1 MPTSSTSGRL
11 GAGDLLA
18 ISLGTSVTMWLI
30 GYVSRVL
37 PGVVPSWVVAALLL
51 GSAVAGGFL
60 AGRYTDRGAAGGA
73 MAGLI
78 TSLVNLMVLGSL
90 VGGSRPNELL
100 PSAIWWLPGSLVAGA
115 GLGLLGAAIAV
126 SRARPARKP
135 INWTGAFAAVAAAAT
150 FLLIVA
156 GGLVTSH
163 QAGLAVVDWPNSYGY
178 NIFLYPLARMT
189 GGIYYEHAH
198 RLAGSLVGLTTLVLA
213 LHLQRVDRRAW
224 VRNLGWIAL
233 GAVIVQGVLG
243 GLRVTGRFTLATTPD
258 AVAPSIA
265 LAVVHGAFA
274 QLFFSLVVA
283 LAAFAST
290 TWLVAPPARADSRA
304 AVDHAFTTLL
314 VPVLVVQ
321 LVLGALQRHLSQLL
335 MAHIAF
341 AMVVVI
347 LAITAAVRARS
358 LYPDL
363 PVLPRLGRALI
374 ALVSVQVTLGVLA
387 FAVVSTRAAG
397 AEPTAYE
404 VIARTAH
411 QANGALLLAATVL
424 LLVWNRRLLRPAE

>member
-18 ISLGTSVTMWLI
+18 ISFGTSVTMWLI

-37 PGVVPSWVVAALLL
+37 PGIVPSWVVAALLL

-60 AGRYTDRGAAGGA
+60 AGRCTDRGAAGGA

-126 SRARPARKP
+126 SRAQPTGKP

-163 QAGLAVVDWPNSYGY
+163 EAGLAVVDWPNSYGY

-213 LHLQRVDRRAW
+213 WHLQRVDRRAW

-243 GLRVTGRFTLATTPD
+243 GLRVTGRFTLAATPD
-258 AVAPSIA
+258 AVAPSIT
-265 LAVVHGAFA
+265 LAIVHGTFA

-283 LAAFAST
+283 LAAFTST

-304 AVDHAFTTLL
+304 AVDRAFTTLL

-321 LVLGALQRHLSQLL
+321 LVLGALQRHLSEML
-335 MAHIAF
+335 MVHIAF
-341 AMVVVI
+341 AMVVAV
-347 LAITAAVRARS
+347 LALTTAVRARAF
-358 LYPDL
+358 YRDL
-363 PVLPRLGRALI
+363 PVLPNVGRALVW
-374 ALVSVQVTLGVLA
+374 LVSLQVTLGVLA
-387 FAVVSTRAAG
+387 FAVVTTRVPG
-397 AEPTAYE
+397 TEPSAYE
-404 VIARTAH
+404 VMARTAH

-424 LLVWNRRLLRPAE
+424 LLVWNRRLLAPGD

>member
-18 ISLGTSVTMWLI
+18 ISFGTSVTMWLI

-37 PGVVPSWVVAALLL
+37 PGIVPSWVVAALLL

-60 AGRYTDRGAAGGA
+60 AGRCTDRGAAGGA

-115 GLGLLGAAIAV
+115 GFGLLGAAIAV
-126 SRARPARKP
+126 SRAQPTGKP

-163 QAGLAVVDWPNSYGY
+163 EAGLAVVDWPNSYGY

-213 LHLQRVDRRAW
+213 WHLQRVDRRAW

-243 GLRVTGRFTLATTPD
+243 GLRVTGRFTLAATPD
-258 AVAPSIA
+258 AVAPSIT
-265 LAVVHGAFA
+265 LAIVHGTFA

-283 LAAFAST
+283 LAAFTST

-304 AVDHAFTTLL
+304 AVDRAFTTLL

-321 LVLGALQRHLSQLL
+321 LVLGALQRHLSEML
-335 MAHIAF
+335 MVHIAF
-341 AMVVVI
+341 AMVVAV
-347 LAITAAVRARS
+347 LALTTAVRARAF
-358 LYPDL
+358 YRDL
-363 PVLPRLGRALI
+363 PVLPNVGRALVW
-374 ALVSVQVTLGVLA
+374 LVSLQVTLGVLA
-387 FAVVSTRAAG
+387 FAVVTTRVPG
-397 AEPTAYE
+397 TEPSAYE
-404 VIARTAH
+404 VMARTAH

-424 LLVWNRRLLRPAE
+424 LLVWNRRLLAPGD